1 MEKVIHTDTVSTN
14 NFLYT
19 GTIPLNH
26 FLFTGSLLMNVSVKI
41 IQDVDAM
48 E

>member
-14 NFLYT
+14 NFLNT
-19 GTIPLNH
+19 GTIPLNY